1 MKGLEIF
8 LDKLLGPVANKMGQ
22 SKFFS
27 ALSEAFMRTTPITL
41 GAAFLM
47 LIGNFPI
54 PAWINWLK
62 SIGMD
67 VHFTAVVGATFNALA
82 LYVAFNFAYVY
93 VRKSGE
99 NGLTAGLLSMASF
112 LLLAPQIMTVPTL
125 QSAVAKF
132 PAKAT
137 VTGIQSV
144 EAFQTAQTGGPGL
157 IVAIIVGFLTG
168 VMFLF
173 FKKKNLVVK
182 LPSTVPPSVSES
194 LNPTFIAGLIFSVF
208 FIIRVGLSYTA
219 FGNVFNLIY
228 GILQAPLEALTSSP
242 ISIIIIYTLANLFW
256 FFGIHPSVVY
266 GIVTPMLMANFT
278 ANTNAYISTGKVPYL
293 MMAIIYIFTSNAFG
307 GQGGTYGLILS
318 MIRAKSARYKELFKL
333 AAAPTLFNINE
344 PIIFGMPIM
353 LNPMFFLPMIFGPIV
368 QGGIAWLVAIVLKVG
383 TYNAAIQMPWTLPT
397 PINAFFLGGWKFL
410 VIAIAVMVGNFF
422 LWYPF
427 FRVADKKEVEAEE
440 KANIAA

>member
-194 LNPTFIAGLIFSVF
+194 LNPTLSLIH
-208 FIIRVGLSYTA
+208 I
-219 FGNVFNLIY
+219 
-228 GILQAPLEALTSSP
+228 
-242 ISIIIIYTLANLFW
+242 
-256 FFGIHPSVVY
+256 
-266 GIVTPMLMANFT
+266 
-278 ANTNAYISTGKVPYL
+278 
-293 MMAIIYIFTSNAFG
+293 
-307 GQGGTYGLILS
+307 
-318 MIRAKSARYKELFKL
+318 
-333 AAAPTLFNINE
+333 
-344 PIIFGMPIM
+344 
-353 LNPMFFLPMIFGPIV
+353 
-368 QGGIAWLVAIVLKVG
+368 
-383 TYNAAIQMPWTLPT
+383 
-397 PINAFFLGGWKFL
+397 
-410 VIAIAVMVGNFF
+410 
-422 LWYPF
+422 
-427 FRVADKKEVEAEE
+427 
-440 KANIAA
+440 